1 MLTWSCTFQIL
12 IVVIVIIV
20 IIIVIIV
27 VITIIIKIYNLDHK
41 GLEKFALAH
50 FSSIKMKVMYYKHK
64 NHWHSDVSFSAKSFT
79 ICKKRNR
86 DSNNKILS

>member
-1 MLTWSCTFQIL
+1 MLTWSCAFQIL

-20 IIIVIIV
+20 IIIVILV

-50 FSSIKMKVMYYKHK
+50 F
-64 NHWHSDVSFSAKSFT
+64 
-79 ICKKRNR
+79 
-86 DSNNKILS
+86 LQ

>member
-1 MLTWSCTFQIL
+1 MLTWSCAFQIL

-41 GLEKFALAH
+41 GLEKFALAN
-50 FSSIKMKVMYYKHK
+50 F
-64 NHWHSDVSFSAKSFT
+64 
-79 ICKKRNR
+79 
-86 DSNNKILS
+86 LQ

>member
-1 MLTWSCTFQIL
+1 MRLYQKKLIIFPIKRESSQGELAGIPVFVSIMLTWSCALQIL

-27 VITIIIKIYNLDHK
+27 VIVIIKIYNLDHK

-50 FSSIKMKVMYYKHK
+50 F
-64 NHWHSDVSFSAKSFT
+64 
-79 ICKKRNR
+79 
-86 DSNNKILS
+86 LQ